1 MSRNSIIP
9 ACASATS
16 GWSTLTSM
24 PSFIT
29 WVVQAACSLGM
40 PSILT
45 RHMRHWPTT
54 ESRGW

>member
-9 ACASATS
+9 CCASLTS
-16 GWSTLTSM
+16 GSSVWTTM

-29 WVVQAACSLGM
+29 WVAQPAWSLGM
-40 PSILT
+40 PSIFT

-54 ESRGW
+54 ERRGW